1 MKGLRVSLLDD
12 LLNDLVAANH
22 VLYNEHV
29 VDGLGH
35 ISVRDPENATRFYLA
50 RAVAPGQVTR
60 EDIIHYELDGTELD
74 AKGRSS
80 YLERFIHGEIYRVR
94 SDVNSVVHS
103 HSEEP
108 IVFGVTGT
116 TLRGLTHMHHF
127 LKDVPI
133 FEIRNSPS
141 NAKGNLL
148 VDTIELGKDLAKVVG
163 SGPVALMRGHGMVT
177 VGKSIP
183 EAVFRAIYT
192 VQNARLQS
200 QAMNVGTPITFLN
213 DDELAYH
220 LKGFTAGDYS
230 RPWNLWKEEARRARR

>member
-1 MKGLRVSLLDD
+1 VSALDDLLDD
-12 LLNDLVAANH
+12 LVVANH
-22 VLYNEHV
+22 ILYNEHV

-35 ISVRDPENATRFYLA
+35 ISVRDPENGARFYLA
-50 RAVAPGQVTR
+50 RAVAPGQVSR
-60 EDIIHYELDGTELD
+60 ADLIHYELDGTALD
-74 AKGRSS
+74 ANGRSS

-94 SDVNSVVHS
+94 TDVNSVMHS

-108 IVFGVTGT
+108 IVFGVTGAV
-116 TLRGLTHMHHF
+116 LRGLTHMHHF

-141 NAKGNLL
+141 NVKGNLL
-148 VDTIELGKDLAKVVG
+148 VDTVQLGKDLARVIG

-183 EAVFRAIYT
+183 EAVYRGIYT

-200 QAMNVGTPITFLN
+200 EAMRFNTPINFLN
-213 DDELAYH
+213 EDELAYH
-220 LKGFTAGDYS
+220 LKGFTSGDYS
-230 RPWNLWKEEARRARR
+230 RPWNLWKEEARRARG

>member
-1 MKGLRVSLLDD
+1 MSQLDD
-12 LLNDLVAANH
+12 LLDDLVAANH
-22 VLYNEHV
+22 ILYNEHV

-35 ISVRDPENATRFYLA
+35 ISVRDPENATRFYLS
-50 RAVAPGQVTR
+50 RAVAPGQVQR
-60 EDIIHYELDGTELD
+60 KDLIHYELDGTALD
-74 AKGRSS
+74 AAGRSS

-94 SDVNSVVHS
+94 PDVDSVVHS

-133 FEIRNSPS
+133 FEIRNSSTNTP
-141 NAKGNLL
+141 GNLL
-148 VDTIELGKDLAKVVG
+148 VDTVQLGKDLAQTIG
-163 SGPVALMRGHGMVT
+163 AGPVALMRGHGMVT

-200 QAMNVGTPITFLN
+200 EAMRFNKPINFLN

-220 LKGFTAGDYS
+220 LKGFTSGDYS
-230 RPWNLWKEEARRARR
+230 RPWNLWKEEARRARG